1 MNNFITLDNLKTAN
15 AMEGADVAFFQT
27 DYHTVGYTIMKAGAE
42 VPLHQHVQEAM
53 DIVLEGTL
61 EMQIGETTGIL
72 TPGMMSF
79 VPSNVQHRAKAVTD
93 CKVVTILHPQRQ
105 I

>member
-1 MNNFITLDNLKTAN
+1 
-15 AMEGADVAFFQT
+15 
-27 DYHTVGYTIMKAGAE
+27 
-42 VPLHQHVQEAM
+42 
-53 DIVLEGTL
+53 
-61 EMQIGETTGIL
+61 MQIGETMGIL

-93 CKVVTILHPQRQ
+93 CKVVTILHPQRP